1 MNILQVGLQSGRG
14 VGAGCIAEKRPKIR
28 QLVSRQGVRPRVKLR
43 WKIGIALP
51 TALLA
56 IGTVCWF
63 TSDYCRF
70 WMWEAYQFVRP
81 VPTRCKQ
88 RAADLEAREKRIE
101 ANAKTSLKPGTKK
114 ADVAAF
120 FASEKIPMNSHQIA
134 ERNEVSGQIYVKG
147 LAECASVACGDDSA
161 MIGVRVNV
169 DENGTVVSD
178 PVVVGM
184 YTNCL

>member
-1 MNILQVGLQSGRG
+1 M
-14 VGAGCIAEKRPKIR
+14 
-28 QLVSRQGVRPRVKLR
+28 KLR
-43 WKIGIALP
+43 WKVGIALP
-51 TALLA
+51 GALLA

-63 TSDYCRF
+63 TSAYCRF
-70 WMWEAYQFVRP
+70 WMWVAYQSVRP

-88 RAADLEAREKRIE
+88 RGADFQARVKRIE
-101 ANAKTSLKPGTKK
+101 ANAKISLKPGTKK
-114 ADVAAF
+114 ADVTSF
-120 FASEKIPMNSHQIA
+120 FASEKIPMDSYQIA
-134 ERNEVSGQIYVKG
+134 GRNEVSGQIYVKG

-161 MIGVRVNV
+161 LIGVRVDV

>member
-1 MNILQVGLQSGRG
+1 M
-14 VGAGCIAEKRPKIR
+14 
-28 QLVSRQGVRPRVKLR
+28 KLR
-43 WKIGIALP
+43 WKLGIALP

-56 IGTVCWF
+56 SGTVCWF
-63 TSDYCRF
+63 TSGYCRF

-88 RAADLEAREKRIE
+88 RAADFEARVKRIE
-101 ANAKTSLKPGTKK
+101 ANAKRSLKPGTQKP
-114 ADVAAF
+114 DVAAF
-120 FASEKIPMNSHQIA
+120 FASEKIPMDSYHIA
-134 ERNEVSGQIYVKG
+134 GKNEVSGQIYVTG

-161 MIGVRVNV
+161 LIGVRVNV

-184 YTNCL
+184 YTDCL